1 MMPRCQTDTYEGC
14 KCNRTERHPN
24 PHRCEH
30 GVQWAVRPDGR
41 FFVIYEDHA
50 PDIKDANPPPDRR
63 RPLCDEREAAG
74 RDE

>member
-1 MMPRCQTDTYEGC
+1 MRMRCDTDAYEGC
-14 KCNRTERHPN
+14 KCNRTPGHPN

-50 PDIKDANPPPDRR
+50 PGAEPTPS
-63 RPLCDEREAAG
+63 PLA
-74 RDE
+74 RDEDRLRDSVSGGEA